1 MSDTDRKITD
11 DWSSTQRRFEDWAST
26 LEELREN
33 SEIIGPEVV
42 DDLTTRYLAL
52 QTEVDQLMERV
63 SQIKEEVKDG
73 LDDVRD
79 KYEEVQAL

>member
-1 MSDTDRKITD
+1 MPDTEAKIID
-11 DWSSTQRRFEDWAST
+11 DWSSTKRRFENWAMT

-33 SEIIGPEVV
+33 AEFIGPEVV

-52 QTEVDQLMERV
+52 QTEVDQLIERARYV
-63 SQIKEEVKDG
+63 RKQVKDG

-79 KYEEVQAL
+79 KYAEVQS